1 MQQLRL
7 PPKAL
12 PFLFCAASALV
23 LWPGLH
29 GPFLLDDFENLSTV
43 AAWDAGERT
52 STNTLLSNR
61 SGALGRPVAMASFM
75 ADAAIAGLDPFQFK
89 LTNLLIHLL
98 CGLVIWRLLRHLLK
112 LDPALATRAAT
123 LSALLAGLWLIL
135 PAHVSTVL
143 YVVQRMAQLSTL
155 FMLLA
160 LWAWTIGRQ
169 RAATG
174 QAGGWIW
181 LLLVSP
187 ALTALAALSKENGVL
202 VPLLALA
209 VEIAYFRPAA
219 GTSRPAAVK
228 AYFAAFLLIPALAAL
243 TLLALKPGFFFDG
256 YAGRAFT
263 LTERA
268 LSQPRILWDYT
279 GKLLLPFGPRMG
291 LYHDNYPLSTGLL
304 SPPATLL
311 AILAWLLA
319 LATAWRLRH
328 AAPSLLAGLLI
339 FFGGHAMEST
349 LLPLEPYFEHRNYLP
364 SVGML
369 LAVAGLGHWLFG
381 KLHLS
386 ERMAPILKGAGMLA
400 IALLCFATFARST
413 VWSDMN
419 LLLAQELR
427 YNPDSPRLRS
437 VIAAHFLQAGEL
449 RPALEHI
456 EAAEKNLPAREAI
469 TAPLWRLLA
478 YCMSNAEPPQTLWEQ
493 LRTRSS
499 APITQYAMV
508 AWEQVAQRVEAGR
521 CPEVEKGPLID
532 LGREWL
538 SRTTSRPTDHGV
550 WRTRYNLAR
559 LLASIGAWDDAISQ
573 GTRAWEDS
581 DYNNG
586 VGVFLFQ
593 INASAGN
600 IERCREILLILK
612 RSHGAGDLLLDR
624 AIDLFE
630 AAIKSGQE
638 DTAK

>member
-1 MQQLRL
+1 MT
-7 PPKAL
+7 
-12 PFLFCAASALV
+12 FLVYL
-23 LWPGLH
+23 PGLG
-29 GPFLLDDFENLSTV
+29 GPFLLDDHENLSTV
-43 AAWDAGERT
+43 AAWESGERT
-52 STNTLLSNR
+52 AANMLLSNR
-61 SGALGRPVAMASFM
+61 SGTFGRPVAMASFM
-75 ADAAIAGLDPFQFK
+75 ADAAIAGITPFQFK

-98 CGLVIWRLLRHLLK
+98 CGLIIWRLLRHLLR

-135 PAHVSTVL
+135 PAHASTVL

-160 LWAWTIGRQ
+160 LWAWVIGRQ

-187 ALTALAALSKENGVL
+187 ALTALAALSKENGAL

-209 VEIAYFRPAA
+209 VELTYFRPA
-219 GTSRPAAVK
+219 GSSPRPVTVK
-228 AYFAAFLLIPALAAL
+228 AYFVVFLLIPVLAAL
-243 TLLALKPGFFFDG
+243 ALLALKPGFVFDG

-291 LYHDNYPLSTGLL
+291 LYHDNYPLSTSLL

-311 AILAWLLA
+311 AILAWLAA
-319 LATAWRLRH
+319 LATAWRLRQ
-328 AAPSLLAGLLI
+328 AAPSILAGLLI

-349 LLPLEPYFEHRNYLP
+349 ILPLEPYFEHRNYLP

-369 LAVAGLGHWLFG
+369 LAVAGLGHWLFRR
-381 KLHLS
+381 LHLS
-386 ERMAPILKGAGMLA
+386 ERMTPVLKGAGMLA
-400 IALLCFATFARST
+400 IAILFFATFARST
-413 VWSDMN
+413 VWSDMS

-437 VIAAHFLQAGEL
+437 VIAARFMEAGEL
-449 RPALEHI
+449 QPALEHI
-456 EAAEKNLPAREAI
+456 DAAEKNLPAREAI

-478 YCMSNAEPPQTLWEQ
+478 TCMSNAEPPQTFWEQ
-493 LRTRSS
+493 LRTQSS
-499 APITQYAMV
+499 APITLYAMV
-508 AWEQVAQRVEAGR
+508 AWEQVAQRAEAGR
-521 CPEVEKGPLID
+521 CPEVDKEQLIS
-532 LGREWL
+532 LGSEWL
-538 SRTTSRPTDHGV
+538 SQTASRPTDHGV

-559 LLASIGAWDDAISQ
+559 LLASTGEWHEAISQ

-581 DYNNG
+581 GYNNG

-593 INASAGN
+593 INASAGDAG
-600 IERCREILLILK
+600 RCRAILDTLK
-612 RSHGAGDLLLDR
+612 RSYGTGDLLLDR
-624 AIDLFE
+624 AIKAFE
-630 AAIKSGQE
+630 VALARGEIGEQPIESGE
-638 DTAK
+638 ATPPLD